1 MTSICPHRFRTM
13 TLCHGYEEQVFRLRH
28 KNVAGSV
35 SKINMFL
42 FFLRVCSIG
51 ADEMTSSEEMTWDG
65 PWLCCHNILR
75 QHTIV
80 ITLWWTQFQSDWDLM
95 TSSKAR
101 KTQMHNPACS
111 LHSTCPYSLPRV
123 DLIFYVIN
131 FPEDHTKIRNAIFF
145 SWVLVIISKRYVDYL
160 RNPSYHR

>member
-35 SKINMFL
+35 SKYVFVFPSCMQYWSRWNDI
-42 FFLRVCSIG
+42 LRWNDMRWPL
-51 ADEMTSSEEMTWDG
+51 A
-65 PWLCCHNILR
+65 NILR

-80 ITLWWTQFQSDWDLM
+80 ITQWRTQFERDWDKM

-111 LHSTCPYSLPRV
+111 SHSTCPYSLPRV
-123 DLIFYVIN
+123 DLTFHVIN

-145 SWVLVIISKRYVDYL
+145 SWVSFDIVIKLWPKVKSGFSSHWK
-160 RNPSYHR
+160 